1 MKRPYYPKKK
11 PVKRPVDPANPA
23 NPAPGVGPRR
33 TRDDVI
39 TMDGTVLD
47 ALPNALF
54 NVELEN
60 GHKVLGHISGKMR
73 THYIRIVP
81 GDKVTVELSP
91 YDLTKGRI
99 TYRFK

>member
-1 MKRPYYPKKK
+1 MKRPSYPKKPEK
-11 PVKRPVDPANPA
+11 KRTQNANNPA
-23 NPAPGVGPRR
+23 TPVGPRKSR
-33 TRDDVI
+33 EDVI
-39 TMDGTVLD
+39 AMDGIVLD

-81 GDKVTVELSP
+81 GDRVTVELST
-91 YDLTKGRI
+91 YDLPKDRI
-99 TYRFK
+99 TARYKLY

>member
-1 MKRPYYPKKK
+1 MKKPSYPKKNQK
-11 PVKRPVDPANPA
+11 NRRAPDPNTTAA
-23 NPAPGVGPRR
+23 VGPRR
-33 TRDDVI
+33 SRDDVI
-39 TMDGTVLD
+39 AMEGVVVD

-73 THYIRIVP
+73 THYIKIVA
-81 GDKVTVELSP
+81 GDRVMVELSP

-99 TYRFK
+99 TYRYR